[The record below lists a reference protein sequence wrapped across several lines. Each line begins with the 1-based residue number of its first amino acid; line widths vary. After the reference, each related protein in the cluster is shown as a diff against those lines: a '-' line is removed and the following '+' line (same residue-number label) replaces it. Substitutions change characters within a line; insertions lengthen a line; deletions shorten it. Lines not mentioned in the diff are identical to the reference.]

1 MRKIIYLIVLL
12 YPFSLNSLEKTKE
25 EKVAKYVIENIQRD
39 YVNCYSFYKVS
50 AESFKKLGKEKSIIE
65 GLEKS
70 ADITLKF
77 NHDLG
82 EVLGLKPETMA
93 KINKEEVVT
102 FAKKAKKDF
111 ALLAKEYGLLC
122 KNLVENQKQRI
133 DYWEK
138 KGNKKIKWKKIY

>member
-1 MRKIIYLIVLL
+1 MKKIIYIIILL

-25 EKVAKYVIENIQRD
+25 EKVAKYVIENIQKD
-39 YVNCYSFYKVS
+39 YVSCYSFYKVS
-50 AESFKKLGKEKSIIE
+50 AESFKKIGKEKNIIE

-70 ADITLKF
+70 ADVTLKF

-82 EVLGLKPETMA
+82 EVLGLKPAAMA
-93 KINKEEVVT
+93 KTTKQEVEKFT
-102 FAKKAKKDF
+102 KI
-111 ALLAKEYGLLC
+111 AKEDFESLVKKYGLMC

-138 KGNKKIKWKKIY
+138 EGNKKIK